1 MICSEGWDA
10 SSHCIHCYS
19 MIDKYSKFTA
29 MHLKFVLKDE
39 DDESEVE
46 LSFAQITHNT
56 YHPKPIRQATRIELC
71 TTQTIE
77 YIDSSIR
84 DCLLVN
90 DHTIGFVNDHS
101 LYVFTRPSLLY
112 VPPPVV
118 AVDNSMALSSA
129 GVGGKPK
136 WVSKKE
142 KQALLELKLAE
153 EAEAKAKAAL
163 EPQKIFSDYTNLGA
177 ILLQPPVQ
185 FYNRLPNIL
194 RLGGSDK
201 IIVGYNNG
209 SIQVVSSEALR
220 YPRVVRRAGSKP
232 GSSSNSSSNSSSS
245 SNQSNDSE
253 STRKDSLYATLICEF
268 QAHYVPE
275 AVLNTIRYNAAEAK
289 TTMDEDLVG
298 YNNSNNNNN
307 HPTMSAPIG
316 TPSHGLLTA
325 TICPWNASSGPV
337 GLGYQFEFLTIGCDR
352 RIAHWGIRFAG
363 GQSKMHQTTHHQIN
377 VEINISH
384 DDDHITLGSNNNN
397 NNSTTQSVSV
407 STETDHVMSADL
419 LGEYQLPIEAPTHL
433 SAKTSSVSNSMLY
446 SSIVAY
452 ELSMKRHP
460 ISKNLMCIAGGMIA
474 FFEILQPYRVVM
486 GAVSNPSNQ
495 IATLGLGVGLGAV
508 TKRIRAGRNDVSS
521 IDMDQQY
528 IVSSCK
534 GPDLCLL
541 QSSLATAGFVNIE
554 SFLNENDSYHSQ
566 GTIIVLKHRSVDIVL
581 VQSGRVL
588 QSYPTSNLQELSHL
602 ESSPLPLLHAGDGD
616 KTAAV
621 GMGRLGHRPVTATS
635 ALLKDSIQYQKD
647 NARFEG
653 KPCVVYYCAITNLI
667 LVGFKSGGVGVIGL
681 TGLIQSPLSSIPF
694 AHLDSTTAHDEI
706 SVMMTCRHR
715 LQRNADAAFPPPP
728 EDIVVALLG
737 DINGVLSLWQLSPP
751 PLK

>member
-1 MICSEGWDA
+1 MPHLISLHP
-10 SSHCIHCYS
+10 HCHS
-19 MIDKYSKFTA
+19 IDKYSKFTA
-29 MHLKFVLKDE
+29 MHLKFVLRE
-39 DDESEVE
+39 VDDESDVE
-46 LSFAQITHNT
+46 LTFAQITHNT
-56 YHPKPIRQATRIELC
+56 YHPKPIRQAARIELC

-90 DHTIGFVNDHS
+90 DHTIGFVNEHS
-101 LYVFTRPSLLY
+101 LYVFTRPSLMY

-118 AVDNSMALSSA
+118 AVNKPMAQ
-129 GVGGKPK
+129 GVDGQKPK
-136 WVSKKE
+136 WISKKE
-142 KQALLELKLAE
+142 RQALMELKLAE

-177 ILLQPPVQ
+177 ILLQPQVQ
-185 FYNRLPNIL
+185 FYKGLPNIL

-220 YPRVVRRAGSKP
+220 YPRVRRVGSKP
-232 GSSSNSSSNSSSS
+232 GSSSSSS
-245 SNQSNDSE
+245 QSNYSE
-253 STRKDSLYATLICEF
+253 SSRKDSLHAVLICEF
-268 QAHYVPE
+268 QAHYVPDS
-275 AVLNTIRYNAAEAK
+275 VLNTMRYNAAEVK
-289 TTMDEDLVG
+289 TTDEELVG
-298 YNNSNNNNN
+298 SSHHNQ
-307 HPTMSAPIG
+307 PIG
-316 TPSHGLLTA
+316 APSHGVLTA
-325 TICPWNASSGPV
+325 TICPWNASSGPGGV
-337 GLGYQFEFLTIGCDR
+337 GYQFEFLTIGCDR

-363 GQSKMHQTTHHQIN
+363 GQSMTKQTTRHQIN

-384 DDDHITLGSNNNN
+384 DDDNMTLDSNNN
-397 NNSTTQSVSV
+397 TQSVSV
-407 STETDHVMSADL
+407 STETDHIMSADL

-446 SSIVAY
+446 SSIAAY
-452 ELSMKRHP
+452 ELAMKRQP
-460 ISKNLMCIAGGMIA
+460 ISKNMMCIAGGMIA
-474 FFEILQPYRVVM
+474 FFEILQPYRVVV
-486 GAVSNPSNQ
+486 GRVSNPSNQ
-495 IATLGLGVGLGAV
+495 IAALGLGVGLGAV
-508 TKRIRAGRNDVSS
+508 TKKIRAGRSDVSS
-521 IDMDQQY
+521 IDMEHF

-534 GPDLCLL
+534 GPDLCQL

-554 SFLNENDSYHSQ
+554 SFINENDSFQSQ
-566 GTIIVLKHRSVDIVL
+566 GTVVVLKHRSVDIVL

-602 ESSPLPLLHAGDGD
+602 DSSPLPLLHAGDGD
-616 KTAAV
+616 KPVV
-621 GMGRLGHRPVTATS
+621 GMGRLGHRPVTSTS
-635 ALLKDSIQYQKD
+635 ALLKESIQYQKD

-681 TGLIQSPLSSIPF
+681 TGLIQSPISSVPF
-694 AHLDSTTAHDEI
+694 AHLDSTIAHDEI
-706 SVMMTCRHR
+706 SMIMTCRHR
-715 LQRNADAAFPPPP
+715 LQRNADVAFPPPP

-737 DINGVLSLWQLSPP
+737 DINGVLSLWQLSS